1 MIKKLSTF
9 IIALCSLTAYTAQAQ
24 QNCEIPL
31 MIIQTDQ
38 SEPIPSGALDFLNN
52 KLRQVATTAGLAAG
66 AEFTQ
71 FCIVPKISMLNKE
84 ILPGPP
90 SKFVYDMEMTLY
102 IADAWGE
109 KVFTSTNVSIKGVGN
124 NETKAYISGIKNL
137 NPRSHDIQ
145 DFVNEGKDKILDYY
159 NTHYPNIIKKAQNL
173 AGMKKYDEALF
184 YLGSVPE
191 CSKGFDAASK
201 VAANVYQQYVDQLCV
216 ENLSKARMA
225 WAAQQNRYGAEE
237 AGEYL
242 QYIYPDARCYGDAMA
257 LYKEIKGK
265 VLDDWKFTMKI
276 YNDAVSLE
284 KQRIN
289 AWRDVGVAY
298 GRGQKNRTTNVYW
311 IR

>member
-1 MIKKLSTF
+1 MIKKLSIF
-9 IIALCSLTAYTAQAQ
+9 AIALCSFITYNAQAQ

-31 MIIQTDQ
+31 MIMKTNQ
-38 SEPIPSGALDFLNN
+38 SEPIPDGALDFLNN

-66 AEFTQ
+66 PEFTQ
-71 FCIVPKISMLNKE
+71 FCIVPKISILNKE
-84 ILPGPP
+84 ILAGPP

-124 NETKAYISGIKNL
+124 NETKAYIAGIKNL
-137 NPRSHDIQ
+137 NPRSRDIQ
-145 DFVNEGKDKILDYY
+145 EFVNEGKDKILDYY

-184 YLGSVPE
+184 YLGSIPE
-191 CSKGFDAASK
+191 CSKGFDAASR
-201 VAANVYQQYVDQLCV
+201 AAFVVYQQYVDQLCV
-216 ENLSKARMA
+216 ENLSRAKMA
-225 WAAQQNRYGAEE
+225 WVSEQNAYGAEQ

-242 QYIYPDARCYGDAMA
+242 QYIYPDAKCYGDAMA
-257 LYKEIKGK
+257 LYREIKNK
-265 VLDDWKFTMKI
+265 VHEDWKFTMKI

-298 GRGQKNRTTNVYW
+298 GRGQKNKTTNVYW